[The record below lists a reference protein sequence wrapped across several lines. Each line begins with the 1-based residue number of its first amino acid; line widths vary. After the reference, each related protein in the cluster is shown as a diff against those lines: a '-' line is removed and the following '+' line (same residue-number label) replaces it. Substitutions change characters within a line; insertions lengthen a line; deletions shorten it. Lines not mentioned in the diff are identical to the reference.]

1 MRSTLR
7 WTFARKVAETQSAIT
22 NYTLRLGGFARYL
35 STLPS
40 FIPRRPKD
48 LAIRRFGRDR
58 QSVVVVRCL
67 QSSIDPCSDC
77 AQPMLATYCSKIL
90 ADDLPGHC
98 RIITMV
104 LFRSVATLA
113 AVATLSITNKDLTS
127 RSEERTQPM
136 LKSFVQEA
144 RTSTGDHYLGFASG
158 GVPTSVAKVVTR
170 VTIRPVSCPP
180 SIAANAIGRS

>member
-1 MRSTLR
+1 MALGFVCSTFV
-7 WTFARKVAETQSAIT
+7 WKFARKVADTQSAMT
-22 NYTLRLGGFARYL
+22 NSTLRLGGFARYL

-127 RSEERTQPM
+127 RSEERTQPSAPGM
-136 LKSFVQEA
+136 AQ
-144 RTSTGDHYLGFASG
+144 
-158 GVPTSVAKVVTR
+158 
-170 VTIRPVSCPP
+170 
-180 SIAANAIGRS
+180 